1 MSRKAL
7 ALAGL
12 LGLGACDQWHLSINR
27 DGLVFVSVIDGTGQR
42 DGYRVRTR
50 QSHGTVQVVDLP
62 ASGVLRLS
70 PVASGILELT
80 LLPPAGCTVA
90 GANPRVLTVGVDVTV
105 RVSFDVRCGG

>member
-1 MSRKAL
+1 MWHKAL

-42 DGYRVRTR
+42 GGYRVRTR
-50 QSHGTVQVVDLP
+50 QADGTVRFVDLP
-62 ASGVLRLS
+62 PSGVLSLS
-70 PVASGILELT
+70 PVPAGTLELT

-90 GANPRVLTVGVDVTV
+90 GPNPRVLTVGPDAAV
-105 RVSFDVRCGG
+105 RVTFDVRCA